1 MALNT
6 GNKIPLYQQIKQNL
20 KQRVKMGVYNEGSS
34 LPSLRVLSKEFGVS
48 PGLVQQAIYG
58 LESEGLLA
66 VQHGKGVRVLEK
78 KSSESVAISF
88 GFIQPYVEYMTFEG
102 QIIHYAEKVFD
113 RRNNFLI
120 PKSSEGIALHER
132 EIAEHFVQNGVKGII
147 LWPKDNDPN
156 GEYFQ
161 KMSQHT
167 PVVLVDRVIEGAD
180 LPSVVLDTHGAGLD
194 VARHIFGER
203 KHRRMLVVMDN
214 IVVSTNRELIRGITE
229 QVSEMGRMADVTIV
243 HFPIT
248 DFIKQLNLGNY
259 SQVGLYT
266 ELVERQLREGGYDCV
281 FCPQEEFL
289 ESVIIEPDL
298 DKKFPG
304 LKLAS
309 MTGPVLTRSRK
320 YNEFGVIRWVW
331 DFPKMI
337 SSAADLLQ
345 QWVLLRK
352 RPTENMSI
360 QIRQW
365 QSVE

>member
-1 MALNT
+1 MVLQT
-6 GNKIPLYQQIKQNL
+6 GNKIPLYQQIQQNL
-20 KQRVKMGVYNEGSS
+20 KQRMKMGIYAQGSS

-58 LESEGLLA
+58 LENEGLLA
-66 VQHGKGVRVLEK
+66 VQHGRGVRVLETR
-78 KSSESVAISF
+78 SAESVAISF
-88 GFIQPYVEYMTFEG
+88 GFIQPYSDYMSFEG

-113 RRNNFLI
+113 RRNNFMI
-120 PKSSEGIALHER
+120 PKSSEGVASRER

-147 LWPKDNDPN
+147 LWPTDNDPN

-167 PVVLVDRVIEGAD
+167 PIVLVDRVIDGAD
-180 LPSVVLDTHGAGLD
+180 LPSVTLDTHGAGSD
-194 VARHIFGER
+194 VVKYILGELSC
-203 KHRRMLVVMDN
+203 RRMLVLMDN
-214 IVVSTNRELIRGITE
+214 LVISTNRDLIHGLSE
-229 QVSEMGRMADVTIV
+229 QAGEMGRMMDMTVM
-243 HFPIT
+243 HLPIT
-248 DFIKQLNLGNY
+248 DFIKQLNVGNY
-259 SQVGLYT
+259 SQVEMYR

-320 YNEFGVIRWVW
+320 YNEFGVIRWLW
-331 DFPKMI
+331 DFPQMI

-345 QWVLLRK
+345 EWVLTRK
-352 RPTENMSI
+352 RPTDNISL
-360 QIRQW
+360 QIKQW
-365 QSVE
+365 QPAE

>member
-113 RRNNFLI
+113 RRNNFMI
-120 PKSSEGIALHER
+120 PKSSEGMASRER
-132 EIAEHFVQNGVKGII
+132 EIVEHFVQNGVKGII
-147 LWPKDNDPN
+147 LWPIDNDPN
-156 GEYFQ
+156 GEFFQ
-161 KMSQHT
+161 NMSHRI
-167 PVVLVDRVIEGAD
+167 PVVLVDRMVDGAD
-180 LPSVVLDTHGAGLD
+180 LPSVVLDTHEAGCD
-194 VARHIFGER
+194 VARHILG
-203 KHRRMLVVMDN
+203 KLNCRRLLVLMDN
-214 IVVSTNRELIRGITE
+214 LVISTNRDLIQGLSE
-229 QVSEMGRMADVTIV
+229 QASEMGRMMDLTVM
-243 HFPIT
+243 HLPIT
-248 DFIKQLNLGNY
+248 DFIQRLNVGDY
-259 SQVGLYT
+259 SQVNMYI
-266 ELVERQLREGGYDCV
+266 ELVERQIREGGYDCI

-289 ESVIIEPDL
+289 ESVIIEPDM
-298 DKKFPG
+298 DKKFPE

-309 MTGPVLTRSRK
+309 MTGPMLTRSRK

-331 DFPKMI
+331 DFPQMI
-337 SSAADLLQ
+337 SSAADILQ
-345 QWVLLRK
+345 QWVLRRK
-352 RPTENMSI
+352 RPTENVSI
-360 QIRQW
+360 QIKQW
-365 QSVE
+365 QSTE